1 MGSGRDNLLAIV
13 TQVTRIFRYGLLG
26 LILSSGGVMAE
37 KEPFLIQDIRVSR
50 DAYVNKAR
58 WTCIIGKAS
67 EDIQDDRRY
76 GDDQPTPERL
86 CEVAVEEAAKRG
98 ILNDLYEQIGGDAA
112 ATRQRIFEAAA
123 QNLGRFIRP
132 AGPQTGEASGLTCPL
147 AFDAGYAY
155 GVENPAQAVA
165 EHVTDAQI
173 AEAQRDCYASPN
185 ASTLEG
191 IIAGIRRGQGFQ
203 QQQLAQRAD
212 ASAVLPPVPDVR
224 PVATPN
230 R

>member
-1 MGSGRDNLLAIV
+1 
-13 TQVTRIFRYGLLG
+13 
-26 LILSSGGVMAE
+26 MAE
-37 KEPFLIQDIRVSR
+37 NEPFMIQDVRVSR
-50 DAYVNKAR
+50 DGYVTKV
-58 WTCIIGKAS
+58 
-67 EDIQDDRRY
+67 RY
-76 GDDQPTPERL
+76 GCASGAAPEVIEGGRRFGTEQPTPERL

-98 ILNDLYEQIGGDAA
+98 ILNDLYTEIGGDGA

-123 QNLGRFIRP
+123 QNVTRFNLP
-132 AGPQTGEASGLTCPL
+132 SGQLARLTCPL

-155 GVENPAQAVA
+155 GVENPAQPVA

-173 AEAQRDCYASPN
+173 TEAQRDCYATPN

-191 IIAGIRRGQGFQ
+191 IVAGIRRGQGFQ

-212 ASAVLPPVPDVR
+212 ASAALPPVPDVR
-224 PVATPN
+224 PAVTPS